1 MGRIRTI
8 QRAIAGATLVA
19 TAVAIAA
26 APVRAQ
32 QLPSDEPLFV
42 TASVDND
49 QPYIG
54 QQITYI
60 SKIYQRA
67 DFPHRFRYEPPSFS
81 GFWNPRATEKE
92 PPLEYRETINSTEYG
107 VFELRTI
114 LFPSV
119 VETLNIEPG
128 VLTASARP
136 SEGPIVVES
145 IPVPVDVRPLPTGG
159 PSGFT
164 GAVGRFEVSAGVDTT
179 TARMNESV
187 QLTVRVEGEG
197 NIEALPAPSWPKLQ
211 GWREVESPTVVSSEV
226 IDGKLVGSRTYE
238 IVLVP
243 ETASDLTVP
252 EISYTYFDP
261 DLEEYNQT
269 TTSPIVVTIAA
280 ADGAPPLP
288 PSSAG
293 GAEDERT
300 SLGAKRIRAAPPAL
314 RKSGGAM
321 TDSAVYWAMW
331 CLPLLAIAGA
341 AVLRRRR
348 DAREAALADSRRRNA
363 LPNARS
369 TLARAE
375 ADGDDHSVA
384 AADAVLSYVSDRF
397 GVSLTGL
404 TREALVER
412 LMDAGVANELAQQ
425 IEDTL
430 ASGEAARYAPES
442 PSAGHGEDRIRHT
455 TQLLAEL
462 DGATET

>member
-1 MGRIRTI
+1 MGRIWTI
-8 QRAIAGATLVA
+8 QRAL
-19 TAVAIAA
+19 AVAALMAVAAVLA
-26 APVRAQ
+26 APPARAQ
-32 QLPSDEPLFV
+32 QLPSGEPLFV

-49 QPYIG
+49 RPYIG
-54 QQITYI
+54 QQIIYI
-60 SKIYQRA
+60 SRIYQRS
-67 DFPHRFRYEPPSFS
+67 DSPRSLHYEPPGFA
-81 GFWNPRATEKE
+81 GFWNVQATEQDE
-92 PPLEYRETINSTEYG
+92 HSETIDSMEYRVI
-107 VFELRTI
+107 ELRTV

-119 VETLNIEPG
+119 VETIEIEPG
-128 VLTASARP
+128 VLTVAASP

-145 IPVPVDVRPLPTGG
+145 VPVLVEVRPMPANA

-179 TARMNESV
+179 SARMNESV
-187 QLTVRVEGEG
+187 QLTVRVEGDG
-197 NIEALPAPSWPKLQ
+197 NIDALPAPSWPEFQ
-211 GWREVESPTVVSSEV
+211 GWRVVESPAVVSSEV
-226 IDGKLVGSRTYE
+226 VDGKLAGSRTYE
-238 IVLVP
+238 IVLVS
-243 ETASDLTVP
+243 ETAGELTVP
-252 EISYTYFDP
+252 VISYAYYDP
-261 DLEEYNQT
+261 DLEEYVQA
-269 TTSPIVVTIAA
+269 TTSLIVVTVAA

-288 PSSAG
+288 PSSVG

-348 DAREAALADSRRRNA
+348 DAWEAALADSRRRNA
-363 LPNARS
+363 LQNARS
-369 TLARAE
+369 TLERVV
-375 ADGDDHSVA
+375 ADGDDHSIA

-430 ASGEAARYAPES
+430 ASGEAARYTPES
-442 PSAGHGEDRIRHT
+442 PSTGHGEDRIRHT

-462 DGATET
+462 DGATKT